1 MAPEPQ
7 ALEGRVKFRFS
18 IVIPVYN
25 RAKFLRQAIDSVLSQ
40 TFTDY
45 EVIAVDDGSTDESL
59 EILKSYGSRIR
70 VIRQENQ
77 GPEVARNTGVAV
89 AQGEYIA
96 FLDSDDFF
104 FPHTLETYERVIQ
117 NFEAPPMIVGAE
129 LYFRHGQEI
138 PKKAY
143 ETGSIEVISYKD
155 YLSKT
160 MSILCC
166 QSILAMRKS
175 VFDEVGGHR
184 GKDAETWYGE
194 TFDLLLKTGTY
205 GPCVFIKKPYT
216 FAYRVHESNS
226 IRNVQSH
233 AKGILYLA
241 RLELQGRYPGGSKR
255 RWDRYAIIGGVAS
268 TWALRYCWR
277 GKQRMLAIKLLLG
290 TAPMVLAAVVKKS
303 LRYFTKPPRP
313 VVLPEVQP
321 QPKSQL
327 EMSIPE
333 AL

>member
-1 MAPEPQ
+1 MWESGPVWLGQPV
-7 ALEGRVKFRFS
+7 LEDRVKFRFS
-18 IVIPVYN
+18 VVIPVYN

-45 EVIAVDDGSTDESL
+45 EVIAVDDGSTDESP
-59 EILKSYGSRIR
+59 EILSSYGSRVQ

-77 GPEVARNTGVAV
+77 GPEVARNAGVAL

-104 FPHTLETYERVIQ
+104 FPHALECYERVIRM
-117 NFEAPPMIVGAE
+117 FDSPPMIVGADR
-129 LYFRHGQEI
+129 YFRDGQVI
-138 PKKAY
+138 PKEAY
-143 ETGSIEVISYKD
+143 EPGPLKVVPYKD

-160 MSILCC
+160 ASVLCC

-184 GKDAETWYGE
+184 GKGAETWYGE
-194 TFDLLLKTGTY
+194 TFDLLLKAGTY
-205 GPCVFIKKPYT
+205 GPCIFIQKPYT
-216 FAYRVHESNS
+216 FAYRVHETNS

-233 AKGILYLA
+233 AQGILYLA
-241 RLELQGRYPGGSKR
+241 RLEHQGRYPGGNKR

-277 GKQRMLAIKLLLG
+277 GKQRKLAIRLLLG

-303 LRYFTKPPRP
+303 LRYFRRP
-313 VVLPEVQP
+313 VQPMVLPE
-321 QPKSQL
+321 
-327 EMSIPE
+327 
-333 AL
+333 A

>member
-1 MAPEPQ
+1 VENKMK
-7 ALEGRVKFRFS
+7 VRFS
-18 IVIPVYN
+18 VVIPVYN

-40 TFTDY
+40 SFTDF

-59 EILKSYGSRIR
+59 EILNSYGSCVK
-70 VIRQENQ
+70 VIQQANQ
-77 GPEVARNTGVAV
+77 GPGVARNAGVAL

-104 FPHTLETYERVIQ
+104 FPHALECYERVIRM
-117 NFEAPPMIVGAE
+117 FDSPPMIVGAE
-129 LYFRHGQEI
+129 RYFRNGQEI
-138 PKKAY
+138 PKEAY
-143 ETGSIEVISYKD
+143 QPGPLQVLSYKD

-160 MSILCC
+160 KSILCC

-184 GKDAETWYGE
+184 GKTSETWYGE

-205 GPCVFIKKPYT
+205 GPCIFIQKPYT

-241 RLELQGRYPGGSKR
+241 RLEHQGRYPGGNKR

-277 GKQRMLAIKLLLG
+277 GKQRKLALQLLLG
-290 TAPMVLAAVVKKS
+290 TAPMVLAALVKKS
-303 LRYFTKPPRP
+303 LRYFKRP
-313 VVLPEVQP
+313 IQPVILPE
-321 QPKSQL
+321 
-327 EMSIPE
+327 
-333 AL
+333 A